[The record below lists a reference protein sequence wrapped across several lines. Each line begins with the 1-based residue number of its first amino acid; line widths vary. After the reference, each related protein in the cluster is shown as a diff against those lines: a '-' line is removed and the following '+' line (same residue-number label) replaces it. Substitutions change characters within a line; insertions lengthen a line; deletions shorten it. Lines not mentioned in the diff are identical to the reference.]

1 MKQVILQTIENDI
14 VVDAKRFKSIT
25 ELCNELEMN
34 QSTLCMILKNPD
46 GKRYKN
52 TKKLENKKII
62 ILDHSA

>member
-25 ELCNELEMN
+25 ELCKELDMN
-34 QSTLCMILKNPD
+34 QSTLCMIMKNPE

-52 TKKLENKKII
+52 TKQL
-62 ILDHSA
+62 